1 MVRATIVT
9 VLLILLAPAA
19 SQAATRNCMA
29 EASARLAPGSRLVLV
44 YRDGMVLPA
53 RLVAADTTRRALH
66 VTTGEDDSLRALSVT
81 CREISEIRYQAAG
94 QVKVGWML
102 LGLVGGAVVGGLVG
116 NSVDP
121 PDKGAFLDFGGGP
134 AGAAVGAGVGFLL
147 GTVIPAT
154 IPSTRRIPILDEPFP
169 EVSPSVALDGPPA
182 TSEPAAAAAS
192 MSRPAGTTWRGSA
205 PPGCRDFILTEAG
218 ASASLSGDL
227 PDAGTALTWDLGYMR
242 NLGSRSA
249 VGGSFYLRAYSA
261 EWLTVGFRPRYRH
274 WLGRRTALEIGPGLV
289 LSSGGDFGG
298 VNQAPPLAFGSLNTS
313 LALTYGDLV
322 AVTLE
327 FDALRFE
334 DSDTPPAWSW
344 EYYVPGSVEG
354 GTHSAWYAGA
364 RFGGWLGPV
373 ATGALLGVA
382 MIAFASDPM

>member
-1 MVRATIVT
+1 MVRATTVT
-9 VLLILLAPAA
+9 VLLLLLAPAA
-19 SQAATRNCMA
+19 SQAAPRNCMA

-53 RLVAADTTRRALH
+53 RLVAADTARRELH
-66 VTTGEDDSLRALSVT
+66 VTTGEGDSLRALAVA

-116 NSVDP
+116 NSMDP
-121 PDKGAFLDFGGGP
+121 PDKSAFLDFGGGP

-154 IPSTRRIPILDEPFP
+154 IPSTRRIPILDEPPP
-169 EVSPSVALDGPPA
+169 EVAPPVPLAGPPTPSA
-182 TSEPAAAAAS
+182 PSPVAGS
-192 MSRPAGTTWRGSA
+192 MSPPAGTTWRGSA
-205 PPGCRDFILTEAG
+205 PPDCRDFFLTEATL
-218 ASASLSGDL
+218 SARFDGEL
-227 PDAGTALTWDLGYMR
+227 PDAGTALTWDLGYMH
-242 NLGSRSA
+242 NLGSASA

-261 EWLTVGFRPRYRH
+261 EWLTVGFRPRYRR
-274 WLGRRTALEIGPGLV
+274 WLGRRTALEIGPGLI
-289 LSSGGDFGG
+289 LSTGGDFGG
-298 VNQAPPLAFGSLNTS
+298 GDQAPPLAFGSLNTS

-327 FDALRFE
+327 FDALRYE
-334 DSDTPPAWSW
+334 ESDTPPAWSW
-344 EYYVPGSVEG
+344 EYPVPGTVEG